1 MEEKELTPEQMLI
14 ETQALLIALKLINL
28 NQKMEICKVDNQRLQ
43 DADINWL
50 ANKLK

>member
-28 NQKMEICKVDNQRLQ
+28 NQKMWFMN
-43 DADINWL
+43 
-50 ANKLK
+50 NKNLK